1 MVKIKEIQI
10 QERPREK
17 AILNGIESLSNR
29 ELLAIVL
36 RCGYK
41 GTSVLDL
48 ADSILQKVS
57 GFSSIGTM
65 SYEDLVSIKGV
76 SSSKALE
83 ILAVFEISKR
93 VSYENVVNGFQVNS
107 PKNLVEY
114 LSKKIGFKQ
123 QENFHVLFLNIKNQ
137 IIFEKTIFIG
147 TLNASVAHPRDI
159 YKEAVKKN
167 AASIIVSHNH
177 PSQSCIPS
185 EQDITFTNTL
195 VDAGTVIGIPVLDHI
210 VVSNNDY
217 FSFKEQGLMK

>member
-1 MVKIKEIQI
+1 MTFGLWKKKVEKIRKNKYLFKYMSGGDYKRGDMVKIKEICI

-17 AILNGIESLSNR
+17 AISKGIESLSNR

-41 GTSVLDL
+41 GTSVLEL
-48 ADSILQKVS
+48 ADTILEKVN
-57 GFSSIGTM
+57 GFSNIGNM
-65 SYEDLVSIKGV
+65 CYEELVCIKGI

-93 VSYENVVNGFQVNS
+93 VSYENIVNGFQVDS
-107 PKNLVEY
+107 PKKIVEY

-159 YKEAVKKN
+159 YKEAVQKN

-177 PSQSCIPS
+177 PSGKCVKI
-185 EQDITFTNTL
+185 N
-195 VDAGTVIGIPVLDHI
+195 
-210 VVSNNDY
+210 
-217 FSFKEQGLMK
+217 